1 MPGEGSLQE
10 DGKVKYLLVVS
21 QEKYPGDIHDIRIIP
36 WKIFLEMLG
45 QESLA
50 FKFNTYPG

>member
-36 WKIFLEMLG
+36 WKIFLEMLWAG
-45 QESLA
+45 E
-50 FKFNTYPG
+50 FGI